1 MSEGTQAAPAAQ
13 EQESKSNVYLR
24 FTVSE
29 RVEHWTF
36 MASFTTLAVTG
47 LIQKFAQNPLSRGI
61 VLGLGGVENVRSIHH
76 VAATIMMIAAVYHM
90 LAAGYRVYVKRRRFS
105 ILPVPRDFRNAFEAA
120 RYYLGLQRNPP
131 QQGRYTFEEK
141 VEYWAVVWGTVI
153 MVITGFMM
161 WNPIAT
167 TRLLPGEFI
176 PAAKAAHGAEAILAV
191 LAILLWH
198 MYHVVVRR
206 FNRSMFTG
214 RLTEEEMLEEHPLEL
229 ADIKAGLEPPQVTP
243 EEIAKRRRKYLP
255 VSAAISLVLTLGIIY
270 FVTFEETAL
279 ATIPPAERA
288 EVFVPLTPTPL
299 PTPPPSPTPAEV
311 AELTWEG
318 GVGAIFAGKC
328 VACHNSTSLLGGLD
342 LSSYQAAM
350 AGGESGPVIIPE
362 DLANSLIITIQ
373 EAGGH
378 PGQLS
383 EAELDIVRQ
392 WISAG
397 AQD

>member
-1 MSEGTQAAPAAQ
+1 
-13 EQESKSNVYLR
+13 
-24 FTVSE
+24 
-29 RVEHWTF
+29 

-47 LIQKFAQNPLSRGI
+47 LVQKFAQNPLSRGI

-76 VAATIMMIAAVYHM
+76 VAATVMMIVAVYHI
-90 LAAGYRVYVKRRRFS
+90 LAVGYRVYVKRRRFS
-105 ILPVPRDFRNAFEAA
+105 ILPGPMDFRNAFEAVK
-120 RYYLGLQRNPP
+120 YYLGLKQSPP

-153 MVITGFMM
+153 MVVTGFMM

-167 TRLLPGEFI
+167 TRILPGEFI
-176 PAAKAAHGAEAILAV
+176 PAAKAAHGAEAVLAV

-198 MYHVVVRR
+198 MYHVVVKH
-206 FNRSMFTG
+206 FNRSMFNG
-214 RLTEEEMLEEHPLEL
+214 HLTEEEMLEEHPLEL
-229 ADIKAGLEPPQVTP
+229 ADIKAGLQPPRVAP
-243 EEIAKRRRKYLP
+243 EEIVKRRRKYLP
-255 VSAAISLVLTLGIIY
+255 VSAVISLVLTLGIIY

-299 PTPPPSPTPAEV
+299 PTPLPSPTPAEV

-318 GVGAIFAGKC
+318 GVGANFAGKC

-342 LSSYQAAM
+342 LSDYQAAM
-350 AGGESGPVIIPE
+350 TGGESGPVILPGDAE
-362 DLANSLIITIQ
+362 NSPIIAIQ

-378 PGQLS
+378 PGQLTD
-383 EAELDIVRQ
+383 EELDAVRQ
-392 WISAG
+392 WIEAG
-397 AQD
+397 AQE